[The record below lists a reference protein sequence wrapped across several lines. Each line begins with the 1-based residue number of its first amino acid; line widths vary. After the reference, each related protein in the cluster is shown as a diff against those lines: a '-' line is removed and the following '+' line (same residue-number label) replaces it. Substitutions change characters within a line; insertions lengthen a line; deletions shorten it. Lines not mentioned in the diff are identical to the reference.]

1 VSEFTSAFQ
10 NLVEKPMPPLPGAH
24 EIAMEGVRRDQRR
37 TRFLAVLCLVLWV
50 LGAAGMA
57 LLVTGLNQFVM
68 GARLNNFRVAAPRA
82 ESVSTP
88 TNNDRAAD
96 RDTTDEQRKQTP
108 ASRQAGRDDQVM
120 VWDDGTSLLHHSL
133 PLIDGSLVAL
143 LLAAFSTVLLV
154 FSSRRT
160 TLNRINISLA
170 QICEQLKQMSR
181 TPPGEA
187 AHDPPAG

>member
-1 VSEFTSAFQ
+1 
-10 NLVEKPMPPLPGAH
+10 LPSAH
-24 EIAMEGVRRDQRR
+24 EIAAEIVRRDQRR
-37 TRFLAVLCLVLWV
+37 TRFLAILCLVFWL
-50 LGAAGMA
+50 LAAAGMA

-68 GARLNNFRVAAPRA
+68 GVRLNNFRVAVPPVESGAAPT
-82 ESVSTP
+82 S
-88 TNNDRAAD
+88 DDHAANHD
-96 RDTTDEQRKQTP
+96 SIDEQRKQTP
-108 ASRQAGRDDQVM
+108 ASRQPGSDRQLM

-181 TPPGEA
+181 TAPGEA
-187 AHDPPAG
+187 ASIPEAK